1 MPENARITR
10 SKTTILAAFVLILI
24 VLSSFGALDK
34 LAKNWVEETTE
45 ESIKIFALS
54 KSINAGIS
62 VLQSSQVRIP
72 FLASIQV
79 GEALDPINDAVE
91 RLSSVMVWATGS
103 LFLQQIVLEVA
114 SSSIFKL
121 VFFVVGLLALSALL
135 LVDRKR
141 IRNQLCGVFK
151 VSEDTLAHY
160 RGLLVRILIVT
171 TFFRF
176 IVPVFVIVSF
186 LLSQVF
192 LLDTKIDSLQKN
204 LSDQKQNLPLIT
216 EQVSRSA
223 KKESF
228 DPQRLE
234 EEKPRLEN
242 ELARL
247 KKSLSSDQQKAEKL
261 DEKINQL
268 NEKVGWGQWVLEW
281 VPESLGGVPPQKE
294 LASAKEKREK
304 INQKMARTRERLH
317 VINDQLECT
326 NRRLAGENCDSLLS
340 KLSNL
345 PSAILPDAIKTFFA
359 DITELPDKANEM
371 VKNITKLL
379 AAIVIKNILLPLI
392 FLAICIK
399 CSLPIARY
407 SIQLVSGSR
416 RDAKELQG
424 YLERRD

>member
-1 MPENARITR
+1 
-10 SKTTILAAFVLILI
+10 
-24 VLSSFGALDK
+24 
-34 LAKNWVEETTE
+34 
-45 ESIKIFALS
+45 
-54 KSINAGIS
+54 
-62 VLQSSQVRIP
+62 
-72 FLASIQV
+72 
-79 GEALDPINDAVE
+79 
-91 RLSSVMVWATGS
+91 MV
-103 LFLQQIVLEVA
+103 
-114 SSSIFKL
+114 
-121 VFFVVGLLALSALL
+121 
-135 LVDRKR
+135 
-141 IRNQLCGVFK
+141 
-151 VSEDTLAHY
+151 HY
-160 RGLLVRILIVT
+160 RDLLIRILIVT

-176 IVPVFVIVSF
+176 IVPVFIIVSF
-186 LLSQVF
+186 LLSQMF

-204 LSDQKQNLPLIT
+204 LSEQKKNLPLIT

-261 DEKINQL
+261 DEKIDQL
-268 NEKVGWGQWVLEW
+268 NEKVDWGQWALGW

-294 LASAKEKREK
+294 LISAKEEHEK
-304 INQKMARTRERLH
+304 INQKMAGIRERLH
-317 VINDQLECT
+317 VINDQLECI

-392 FLAICIK
+392 FLAIVIK
-399 CSLPIARY
+399 GSMPIARY
-407 SIQLVSGSR
+407 SMRFVSRLR
-416 RDAKELQG
+416 RDTKELQG
-424 YLERRD
+424 YIERGN

>member
-24 VLSSFGALDK
+24 ALSSFGSLDK
-34 LAKNWVEETTE
+34 LAKNWVEDTTE

-114 SSSIFKL
+114 SSFIFKL
-121 VFFVVGLLALSALL
+121 VFFVVGLLAISALL
-135 LVDRKR
+135 LADRKR
-141 IRNQLCGVFK
+141 IRNQFCGIFK
-151 VSEDTLAHY
+151 VSEDTLTHY
-160 RGLLVRILIVT
+160 RDLLVRIWIVT

-176 IVPVFVIVSF
+176 IVPAFVIVSF
-186 LLSQVF
+186 LLSQMF
-192 LLDTKIDSLQKN
+192 LLDTKIDTLQKN
-204 LSDQKQNLPLIT
+204 LSDQKKNLPLIT
-216 EQVSRSA
+216 EQVSRGA

-228 DPQRLE
+228 NPQRLE

-242 ELARL
+242 ELDRL
-247 KKSLSSDQQKAEKL
+247 KKSLSSEQQEAEKL
-261 DEKINQL
+261 DKKIDQL
-268 NEKVGWGQWVLEW
+268 NEKVDWGQWVLGW
-281 VPESLGGVPPQKE
+281 VPESLGGAPPQKE
-294 LASAKEKREK
+294 LLSAKEKREK
-304 INQKMARTRERLH
+304 INQKMAGIQERLH
-317 VINDQLECT
+317 VINDELECI
-326 NRRLAGENCDSLLS
+326 NRRLAGESCDSLLS

-345 PSAILPDAIKTFFA
+345 PSAMLPDAIKTFFT

-392 FLAICIK
+392 FLAIAVK
-399 CSLPIARY
+399 GSLPLARY
-407 SIQLVSGSR
+407 SMRLVSGLR

-424 YLERRD
+424 YIERGN